1 MNIYRE
7 TQGIKQGRLVPVCDQ
22 CGFPIN
28 EMEYVEIEEI
38 LEDHNRS
45 FHMTCAVDIRDA
57 LNDAING
64 KGL

>member
-1 MNIYRE
+1 
-7 TQGIKQGRLVPVCDQ
+7 
-22 CGFPIN
+22 
-28 EMEYVEIEEI
+28 MEYVEIEEI